1 MVEFFIKLGSTN
13 KKLLLPAIASVL
25 YIILNIIDI
34 TTNMEK
40 LHIIFDSYSRG
51 TSYVL
56 IIIVPLVQ
64 KCCERK
70 TNKDINIE
78 NKKKSKCTKKSF
90 LHFFILYLIFI
101 LFFGVFIYLHIY
113 KTKNPEGTEDF
124 QMSHYHG
131 LCSEEAIEII
141 FILIVSK
148 IILKSKLYIHHYIG
162 LLIFIIFS
170 FGIDILLKL
179 SIFKP
184 KAIFYA
190 IYFVY
195 LLLDSIYITYEK
207 YMMDKLYYSPFSVV
221 FAVGFLF
228 IITPTIFVILISI
241 YGNNEKFKEKYKIES
256 FDDYFK
262 AHDYKK
268 IIIHVVYLT
277 CFRYVLNILKIL
289 TIYYFTPNHIYT
301 TYIVIKLVDYLIKK
315 EDPIRFFSIILFIFQ
330 FLGLLIYLEIIELN
344 FLKLNKNTIR
354 NIKEREIIEDENLLN
369 DNEENGSYRNSI
381 IVNKGKKI
389 NKVEIS
395 PGYTVESEMAIISR
409 DSSEAPEEKRNS
421 FTQNA
426 INDE

>member
-1 MVEFFIKLGSTN
+1 MVECFLKFGETN
-13 KKLLLPAIASVL
+13 KKLILPAVASVL
-25 YIILNIIDI
+25 YIIMDIIEY
-34 TTNMEK
+34 TTKMED
-40 LHIIFDSYSRG
+40 LHIIFDLYTRGISY
-51 TSYVL
+51 TL
-56 IIIVPLVQ
+56 IILVPLVQ
-64 KCCERK
+64 KCCDRK
-70 TNKDINIE
+70 NKNNTSNE
-78 NKKKSKCTKKSF
+78 NKIKPQCTKKSI
-90 LHFFILYLIFI
+90 LHFFFLYVAYLFYFGAFI
-101 LFFGVFIYLHIY
+101 GLTFLKGRY
-113 KTKNPEGTEDF
+113 PAETEDYE
-124 QMSHYHG
+124 MSHYHG
-131 LCSEEAIEII
+131 LCTEEAIEII

-148 IILKSKLYIHHYIG
+148 ILLKTRLYVHHYIG

-170 FGIDILLKL
+170 LGIDILVGMN
-179 SIFKP
+179 IFKP
-184 KAIFYA
+184 GALFFF
-190 IYFVY
+190 IYCIY
-195 LLLDSIYITYEK
+195 LLFDSIYITYEK

-221 FAVGFLF
+221 FAVGFIF